1 MATTYTHCQLGVVDS
16 SGNVNVIYPQTY
28 ASDVVIEQN
37 SNTYLLNNNIT
48 LAQQFAQVAGSDIQF
63 MKELMVRSAAPNHN
77 ALYRGID
84 LTTKSWCSANADGT
98 ITSAGLT
105 ELCNRISAGTFE
117 DIYIGDYFKVNM
129 TTPATQNGIT
139 FNGAAEV
146 VTCVIAECD
155 PFLGCGDTE
164 LTSHHCGIV
173 PMYCFSKTH
182 QMNSTGTSGVSTNT
196 NNPVGTSK
204 TSSVQRGAYL
214 GSDMH
219 QLVLPVYSSALA
231 SALTVG
237 STGHLITHK
246 EILSNAMNANTP
258 SRGYSAV
265 NGASSGWEWASC
277 TVELLSE
284 PQVYGANVCGNFYDV
299 GINKTQLA
307 LFKHNP
313 ALIIGHPETSHSS
326 RKAWWLR
333 AVSFSSRFAHV
344 GDGGYAHY
352 GYANYS
358 YGVRPLFL
366 LA

>member
-1 MATTYTHCQLGVVDS
+1 MATTYNHAQIGVVDA

-37 SNTYLLNNNIT
+37 SNTYLTDNNIT
-48 LAQQFAQVAGSDIQF
+48 LFQQFAQVAGSDIQF
-63 MKELMVRSAAPNHN
+63 MKEIAVRNAAPNHN

-84 LTTKSWCSANADGT
+84 LTGRSWCSANADGT

-105 ELCNRISAGTFE
+105 ELCSRISAGTFE

-129 TTPATQNGIT
+129 TTPASQSGIT
-139 FNGAAEV
+139 FNGGAEV

-182 QMNSTGTSGVSTNT
+182 QMNSTNTSGNSQNT
-196 NNPVGTSK
+196 NNPVRSSK
-204 TSSVQRGAYL
+204 AAYL

-237 STGHLITHK
+237 SSLGCGHHRR
-246 EILSNAMNANTP
+246 TP
-258 SRGYSAV
+258 I
-265 NGASSGWEWASC
+265 ND
-277 TVELLSE
+277 
-284 PQVYGANVCGNFYDV
+284 FV
-299 GINKTQLA
+299 G
-307 LFKHNP
+307 
-313 ALIIGHPETSHSS
+313 E
-326 RKAWWLR
+326 
-333 AVSFSSRFAHV
+333 
-344 GDGGYAHY
+344 
-352 GYANYS
+352 
-358 YGVRPLFL
+358 
-366 LA
+366 

>member
-1 MATTYTHCQLGVVDS
+1 MATTYNHAQIGVVDA

-37 SNTYLLNNNIT
+37 SNTYLTDNNIT
-48 LAQQFAQVAGSDIQF
+48 LFQQFAQVAGSDIQF
-63 MKELMVRSAAPNHN
+63 MKEIAVRNAAPNHN

-84 LTTKSWCSANADGT
+84 LTGRSWCSANADGT

-105 ELCNRISAGTFE
+105 ELCSRISAGTFE

-129 TTPATQNGIT
+129 TTPASQSGIT
-139 FNGAAEV
+139 FNGGAEV

-182 QMNSTGTSGVSTNT
+182 QMNSTGTSGVSTT
-196 NNPVGTSK
+196 ANNPVGTSK
-204 TSSVQRGAYL
+204 ASSVQRGAYL

-284 PQVYGANVCGNFYDV
+284 PQVYGSSVRGNFYDV

-307 LFKHNP
+307 LFRHNP
-313 ALIIGHPETSHSS
+313 ALIIGHLETSHSS
-326 RKAWWLR
+326 RQYWWLR
-333 AVSFSSRFAHV
+333 AVSGSGRFANV
-344 GDGGYAHY
+344 DNSGIADSSYAF
-352 GYANYS
+352 YS
-358 YGVRPLFL
+358 CGVRPLFL